1 MPSYP
6 NACIYKICC
15 KDPEIQDI
23 YLGGSANMKNT
34 IEEHIHQFNYCG
46 AKNHNLCVYKFI
58 RENGGLS
65 NWKIVQIKKV
75 KDCRDKR
82 QIHNKLVKYIKKL
95 KPSLNIQSD
104 IEYHEEKKQTYKE
117 YRMHYRER
125 HKEQTR
131 KSDANYYKCNKDKIN
146 ERNQQYYKK
155 NKDKISKKRKEKV
168 QCQCGVFVSRHGLQK
183 HKKSK
188 KHRLLMK
195 NRFTRNN
202 VVVSQIDRV

>member
-34 IEEHIHQFNYCG
+34 IEEHKHQFNYRG
-46 AKNHNLCVYKFI
+46 AKNHNLRVYTFI

-65 NWKIVQIKKV
+65 NWEIIQIKKV
-75 KDCRDKR
+75 KDCRDKI
-82 QIHNKLVKYIKKL
+82 QIHNKLVKCIKKL
-95 KPSLNIQSD
+95 KPSLNIQAD
-104 IEYHEEKKQTYKE
+104 MEYHKEKKKTYEE
-117 YRMHYRER
+117 YRRHYRER

-131 KSDANYYKCNKDKIN
+131 VSDANYYKCNKDKIS
-146 ERNQQYYKK
+146 EKG
-155 NKDKISKKRKEKV
+155 KEKV
-168 QCQCGVFVSRHGLQK
+168 QCQCGVSVRKDGLQK
-183 HKKSK
+183 HKNTK

-195 NRFTRNN
+195 KLLKSKR
-202 VVVSQIDRV
+202 SDCDSD